1 MTDTKTAESTPKSK
15 RENPDPENSSHIPV
29 HPLYTSSDLTGW
41 DYDRDVGY
49 PGEFPFTRGV
59 QATMYRGRLWTMR
72 QYAGMGDA
80 EESNKRYK
88 YLLGNGTT
96 GLSVAFDLPTQIGLD
111 SDHPLATGEVGKVG
125 VAIDS
130 IEDMQRLFDGIDL
143 TKIST
148 SMTIN
153 ATASILLALYV
164 AVARRQGADIRKL
177 SGTVQNDVLKEYI
190 ARGTY
195 IYPPQQAMRIIT
207 DLFAWTNANVPEWNT
222 ISISGYHMREA
233 GSTAVQEVAFTLGNG
248 IAYVEAAVRAGLDV
262 DKFAPRLSFFFNAHS
277 NFLEEVAKFR
287 AARRMW
293 AKIMRDQFKAK
304 NPRSWMLRF
313 HTQTAGSTLTA
324 QQPENNI
331 VRTAIQAMAAVLG
344 GTQSLHTNSFDEAL
358 ALPTEQSARIA
369 LRTQQIIA
377 YESGAPQTIDPL
389 AGSYYIESLTNEIEK
404 RAGGYLDKI
413 EAMGGMLKAI
423 ERGYVQQEIQKAAY
437 EYQQAVDRH
446 EAIVVGVN
454 QFQMDDEKGV
464 PLQRIDEALE
474 RKQVERLRALRA
486 KRDPGPWQAAIKA
499 VEDTARAGENLMPRI
514 LAAVEA
520 NATVGETSDAM
531 RKVYGEYKETVVI

>member
-1 MTDTKTAESTPKSK
+1 MTDRRK
-15 RENPDPENSSHIPV
+15 PDVGPADPLTSSHIPV
-29 HPLYTSSDLTGW
+29 RPLYTPDDLGEW
-41 DYDRDVGY
+41 SEEQKLGY
-49 PGEFPFTRGV
+49 PGEYPFTRGV
-59 QATMYRGRLWTMR
+59 QPTLYRGRLWTMR

-80 EESNKRYK
+80 DESNKRYK
-88 YLLGNGTT
+88 YLLSHGTN

-111 SDHPLATGEVGKVG
+111 SDSPLAMGEVGKVG

-130 IEDMQRLFDGIDL
+130 IEDMERLFAGIDL

-153 ATASILLALYV
+153 ATACILLALYV
-164 AVARRQGADIRKL
+164 AVARRKGADVRKL
-177 SGTVQNDVLKEYI
+177 SGTVQNDILKEYI

-195 IYPPQQAMRIIT
+195 IYPIPTAMRIVT
-207 DLFAWTNANVPEWNT
+207 DLFAWTNQNVPDWNT

-233 GSTAVQEVAFTLGNG
+233 GATAVQEVAFTLANG
-248 IAYVEAAVRAGLDV
+248 AAYVQAAIDAGLDI
-262 DKFAPRLSFFFNAHS
+262 DQFAPRISFFFNAHS

-293 AKIMRDQFKAK
+293 ARIMREQFKAK

-358 ALPTEQSARIA
+358 SLPTEPAARTA

-377 YESGAPQTIDPL
+377 YESGVPQTIDPL
-389 AGSYYIESLTNEIEK
+389 AGSYYIESLTDQIETRANEYLEK
-404 RAGGYLDKI
+404 VAAL
-413 EAMGGMLKAI
+413 GGMLKAI
-423 ERGYVQQEIQKAAY
+423 ERGFVQQEIQNAAY
-437 EYQQAVDRH
+437 EYQQAVDRN
-446 EAIVVGVN
+446 EATVVGVN
-454 QFQMDDEKGV
+454 RFQQEQETPV
-464 PLQRIDEALE
+464 PIQRIEEAFE
-474 RKQVERLRALRA
+474 HKQVERLRALRA
-486 KRDPGPWQAAIKA
+486 KRDASRCKIALEEVQEAARSGA
-499 VEDTARAGENLMPRI
+499 NLMPKI
-514 LAAVEA
+514 LDAVESY
-520 NATVGETSDAM
+520 ATVGEISDAM
-531 RKVYGEYKETVVI
+531 RKVFGEYRETVVI